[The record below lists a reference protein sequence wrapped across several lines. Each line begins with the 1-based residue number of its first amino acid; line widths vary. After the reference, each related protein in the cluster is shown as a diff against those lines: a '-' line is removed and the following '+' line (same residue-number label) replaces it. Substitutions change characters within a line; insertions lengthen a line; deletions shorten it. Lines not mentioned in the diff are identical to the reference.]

1 MFTKANLLSTL
12 VTAIWGVG
20 GSYLLWGFIADPL
33 MEEYVSEGILK
44 SEVDPIVLSIGLVI
58 MAFAF
63 STIYG
68 QFGKR
73 DYGPL
78 SGFRMGL
85 LVALIGIG
93 KKVIDFATAN
103 LMTFPGT
110 LINSFVYILFFGIM
124 GVLAGLMYQKFAE

>member
-63 STIYG
+63 SIIYG

>member
-1 MFTKANLLSTL
+1 MFSKANLLSTA
-12 VTAIWGVG
+12 VTTVWGVG

-33 MEEYVSEGILK
+33 MEEYVTEGILK
-44 SEVDPIVLSIGLVI
+44 PDVDLLFLALGLFI
-58 MAFAF
+58 LAFGF